1 VLSYVQGESADIW
14 KENVLGELE
23 AGEVEYESV
32 GEFLAEIK
40 KEFGGGDEESL
51 KVAELKRIEQGDRT
65 IEEFVQN
72 FKRVVR
78 ESSYEEHHLIEEFK
92 WGMNGAIRQK
102 LMEAENQP
110 GSIEQWFKRTI
121 TLDRNWREEERL
133 REKKE
138 SNGALAPKLNN
149 QERQILP

>member
-1 VLSYVQGESADIW
+1 MLSYVQGESADIW

-78 ESSYEEHHLIEEFK
+78 ESSYEEHPLIEEFK

-121 TLDRNWREEERL
+121 TLDRNWRKEERL